1 MNWDMGIEHLV
12 VENISWLR
20 RKALLFSHNEF
31 DAEDLASETIEKIL
45 GSRDRF
51 DSRKDFRPW
60 ALTIMR
66 NTFITQYNRRKCVP
80 FTGLDDDYSYASPY
94 RADQELEISR
104 ILSIVRD
111 CARKSVA
118 IECVIL
124 YAKGYNYD
132 EIAEMLGIPKGT
144 VMSRISN
151 GRKMLRD
158 ALDG

>member
-1 MNWDMGIEHLV
+1 MKIEHLV
-12 VENISWLR
+12 VDNISWLR
-20 RKALLFSHNEF
+20 KKALLFCPNEY

-45 GSRDRF
+45 MSRDRF
-51 DSRKDFRPW
+51 DSRKEFSPW

-80 FTGLDDDYSYASPY
+80 FTGMDDDYSFASPY
-94 RADQELEISR
+94 RADQELEITH
-104 ILSIVRD
+104 ILSTVRE

-124 YAKGYNYD
+124 YAKGCNYD
-132 EIAEMLGIPKGT
+132 EIGKILGIPKGT

-151 GRKMLRD
+151 GRKMLRE

>member
-1 MNWDMGIEHLV
+1 MD
-12 VENISWLR
+12 NITWLR
-20 RKALLFSHNEF
+20 KKAQLFCPNEF

-45 GSRDRF
+45 RSSERF

-60 ALTIMR
+60 ALTVMR

-80 FTGLDDDYSYASPY
+80 FTGIDDDYPYASPLT
-94 RADQELEISR
+94 AEQDMAISH
-104 ILSIVRD
+104 ILSTVRE

-132 EIAEMLGIPKGT
+132 EISKMLGIPKGT

-151 GRKMLRD
+151 GRKMLRE
-158 ALDG
+158 ALDE

>member
-1 MNWDMGIEHLV
+1 MNIEHLV
-12 VENISWLR
+12 IDNMEWLH
-20 RKALLFSHNEF
+20 RKAQLFCPTEF
-31 DAEDLASETIEKIL
+31 DAEDLASETIEKL
-45 GSRDRF
+45 LRSHERF

-60 ALTIMR
+60 ALTVMR

-80 FTGLDDDYSYASPY
+80 FIGMDDDYMFSSPY
-94 RADQELEISR
+94 RADDELTISQ
-104 ILSIVRD
+104 ILAAIRE
-111 CARKSVA
+111 CARKSVS

-132 EIAEMLGIPKGT
+132 EISKMLGIPKGT

-151 GRKMLRD
+151 GRKMLRE

>member
-1 MNWDMGIEHLV
+1 MNIERLV
-12 VENISWLR
+12 VGNISWLR
-20 RKALLFSHNEF
+20 TKALLYCHNEY

-45 GSRDRF
+45 RSCDMF
-51 DSRKDFRPW
+51 DLHKEFRPW

-80 FTGLDDDYSYASPY
+80 FVGMDDDYSYTSPY
-94 RADQELEISR
+94 MADQELEITR
-104 ILSIVRD
+104 ILSTVRA

-132 EIAEMLGIPKGT
+132 EIAKMLCIPIGT

-151 GRKMLRD
+151 GRKMLRE

>member
-1 MNWDMGIEHLV
+1 MYIEHLV
-12 VENISWLR
+12 VENISWLH
-20 RKALLFSHNEF
+20 RKALLFFPNEY

-45 GSRDRF
+45 RSRDKF
-51 DSRKDFRPW
+51 DSRKEFRPW
-60 ALTIMR
+60 ALTVMR

-80 FTGLDDDYSYASPY
+80 FTGMDNDYSYASPY
-94 RADQELEISR
+94 CADHELEISH
-104 ILSIVRD
+104 ILSAIRE
-111 CARKSVA
+111 CARKSIA

-132 EIAEMLGIPKGT
+132 EISKMLGIPKGT

-151 GRKMLRD
+151 GRRMLRD

>member
-1 MNWDMGIEHLV
+1 MKIEHLV
-12 VENISWLR
+12 VDNISWLR
-20 RKALLFSHNEF
+20 KKAQIFCPNEF

-45 GSRDRF
+45 RSQDRF

-60 ALTIMR
+60 ALTVMR

-80 FTGLDDDYSYASPY
+80 FTGMDDDYSYASPY
-94 RADQELEISR
+94 SADQELMISQ
-104 ILSIVRD
+104 ILSTVRE
-111 CARKSVA
+111 CAKKSVA

-124 YAKGYNYD
+124 YAKGYNYE
-132 EIAEMLGIPKGT
+132 EISKMLGIPKGT

-158 ALDG
+158 ALE